1 MNDMLRLAETLA
13 RRAGEHALRGR
24 SSGSLS
30 VDSKS
35 TATDIVTRYDRE
47 CEAMIVG
54 ALGRERPDDAVVGEE
69 GASSAGASGIEWHV
83 DPIDGTVNYF
93 YGLPTWSV
101 SIGAR
106 DAEGPLVGA
115 VYVPAL
121 DEMFTAARGGGARL
135 NGSPISPRP
144 VTDLSQSL
152 LATGFAYDTRTRV
165 RQGRIVSRLTGEVRD
180 IRRLGAA
187 SVDMCFVACGRLDAY
202 FEAGLHSWD
211 VMAARLIVT
220 EAGGTVSALDGG
232 PARDDEVI
240 AAAGGIHAA
249 VVAMYARA
257 AAEEDR

>member
-1 MNDMLRLAETLA
+1 MNDLLRLAETLA
-13 RRAGEHALRGR
+13 RRAGDHALHGR
-24 SSGSLS
+24 RSGELS
-30 VDSKS
+30 VDTKS
-35 TATDIVTRYDRE
+35 TVTDIVTRYDRE

-54 ALGRERPDDAVVGEE
+54 AITNDRPDDAIVGEE
-69 GASSAGASGIEWHV
+69 GASTGGTSGVEWHV

-106 DAEGPLVGA
+106 DADGPLVGA
-115 VYVPAL
+115 VFVPVL
-121 DEMFTAARGGGARL
+121 DEMFTAVRGQGARL

-152 LATGFAYDTRTRV
+152 LATGFAYDTPTRV
-165 RQGRIVSRLTGEVRD
+165 RQGSIVSRLTGDVRD

-211 VMAARLIVT
+211 VMAARLVVT

-240 AAAGGIHAA
+240 ASASGIHSA

-257 AAEEDR
+257 LAQEGP